1 MNAGEYEI
9 RDDVHYT
16 KEHEWLR
23 KTQGGWEMGVTA
35 YASSEMGDVAFVAL
49 PPVGKA
55 VPAGDILVEIESV
68 KAVSGNPASP
78 VRLHRLG
85 GPGWLE
91 DEPERLNEA
100 PYDTWI
106 VRFAGEPDPSILMD
120 ADGYAA
126 YLGTLAD

>member
-68 KAVSGNPASP
+68 KAVSEIRAPCDCTVSA
-78 VRLHRLG
+78 VQDV
-85 GPGWLE
+85 LE

-106 VRFAGEPDPSILMD
+106 VRFVGEPDPSILMD